1 MTVISVSTTA
11 ELLQAIAGA
20 DSGDTISLAAG
31 TYSGVTIKSVN
42 FASNINITSA
52 DPNNPAVF
60 TDLTVRDSSGL
71 TFSNIEMSEVVAGK
85 DYGFSIT
92 SSSNI
97 SLINDTIH
105 GLDNIGSGNESS
117 PLMIRDSSNV
127 SVINSE
133 IYDVRFGVSILNDTG
148 VTISGNY
155 FHDIRTDGVRGG
167 GNNNL
172 VISNNLFTDFYPATG
187 DHPDAIQLWTTN
199 TTTSASNIT
208 IDNNMIVRGDGSAM
222 QGIFIRDDSG
232 VMPFLNVE
240 IAGNTILGALYNGL
254 AGYGVGTGVISS
266 NTVIGY
272 ADQWSWIVVTPATGV
287 SYTDNTSTRYLVTAG
302 ATSVT
307 GVDGNVLY
315 STVSLMA
322 ASTASAVAS
331 TSTTSAWEAAYVQ
344 NWLLDHPEV
353 LFAQG
358 DAADSLRASFG
369 VVQTDTSVT
378 LGDISIALVHGT
390 SGADTLYAAVGAYSS
405 VDGGLGNDT
414 LWGRTEGTAYLFGGF
429 GDDTY
434 VVRNATTHV
443 VEYADGG
450 TDTILSYIDYTLSD
464 NVENMSLVSTTGLTG
479 TGNALDNTISGSSG
493 NDTIYGLDGNDT
505 LNGGAGDDVIYGG
518 AGDDKITGG
527 VGNDTLYGGDGN
539 DTMSGNDGNDTI
551 YGGAGTN
558 FLYGNAG
565 SDVIIGGTG
574 VDTIEGGAGADIMT
588 GGGGNN
594 IFRWRPADITTY
606 ALDTITDFVHGHDK
620 ISLSLLDAVVSTTA
634 VNDAF
639 TFISTQAFHNVA
651 GELRYVVQGADS
663 YVYGDVNGD
672 GVADFGIL
680 LKGVTSVVASDFIL

>member
-1 MTVISVSTTA
+1 MTVISVSNTA
-11 ELLQAIAGA
+11 DLLQAIAGA

-31 TYSGVTIKSVN
+31 TYSGVAIKSVY

-60 TDLTVRDSSGL
+60 TDLTVRNSSGI

-85 DYGFSIT
+85 DYGFTIA

-97 SLINDTIH
+97 NLVNDTIH
-105 GLDNIGSGNESS
+105 GLDNIGSGDESS
-117 PLMIRDSSNV
+117 PLMIRDSSDVN
-127 SVINSE
+127 VINSE
-133 IYDVRFGVSILNDTG
+133 IYDVRFGISILNDTG

-167 GNNNL
+167 GDNNL
-172 VISNNLFTDFYPATG
+172 VISNNVFTDFYPADG

-199 TTTSASNIT
+199 TTASASNIT

-240 IAGNTILGALYNGL
+240 IDGNTVLGSLYNGI
-254 AGYGVGTGVISS
+254 AGYGIGTGVISS

-272 ADQWSWIVVTPATGV
+272 ADQWSWIVVTPTSGV
-287 SYTDNTSTRYLVTAG
+287 SYTDNTSTRYLVMAG

-315 STVSLMA
+315 SSANLTSGATV
-322 ASTASAVAS
+322 TAFALTS
-331 TSTTSAWEAAYVQ
+331 TSYSWEATYVQ

-358 DAADSLRASFG
+358 DVADSLRATFG
-369 VVQTDTSVT
+369 VIQTDSSVT
-378 LGDISIALVHGT
+378 LGDLSIALVHGT
-390 SGADTLYAAVGAYSS
+390 SAADTLYATSVGYSS

-414 LWGRTEGTAYLFGGF
+414 LSDRATGTAYLFGGF

-434 VVRNATTHV
+434 IVHNSATHV

-450 TDTILSYIDYTLSD
+450 TDTVLSYINYTLPD

-505 LNGGAGDDVIYGG
+505 LNGGSGDDVIYGG
-518 AGDDKITGG
+518 AGADHITGG
-527 VGNDTLYGGDGN
+527 SGNDTLYGGDGN
-539 DTMSGNDGNDTI
+539 DVLSGNDGNDII
-551 YGGAGTN
+551 YGEAGANT
-558 FLYGNAG
+558 LYGNAG
-565 SDVIIGGTG
+565 NDVIIGGSG
-574 VDTIEGGAGADIMT
+574 NDTIEGGAGTDVMT

-606 ALDTITDFVHGHDK
+606 ALDTITDFVHAHDR
-620 ISLSLLDAVVSTTA
+620 ISLSLLDADISSA
-634 VNDAF
+634 SVNDTF

-651 GELRYVVQGADS
+651 GELRYVVQGGDS